1 LFEIIILININLNL
15 EKMKLVQLALIGGG
29 AYLAYNYLQKRKA
42 NKAKLDAVAASDVTV
57 EAPSASLGKKEEDM
71 VAAEMQEVGEE
82 GMAIATEG
90 QGELTKLAEEDT
102 LGMDGWD
109 SDNLTSGI

>member
-1 LFEIIILININLNL
+1 LEIIIFINTNLNL
-15 EKMKLVQLALIGGG
+15 ETMKLLQLALIGGG

-42 NKAKLDAVAASDVTV
+42 NKEKLEAVTA
-57 EAPSASLGKKEEDM
+57 EAETIAPTPSLEKKEVDM

-90 QGELTKLAEEDT
+90 QGELAKLAEEDT
-102 LGMDGWD
+102 LGMNGWD